1 MAAKDPFK
9 FSKTDFQLT
18 RLVAGLAA
26 LATLVIAV
34 VKPVA
39 AWVVGDPLVAEVE
52 RLAETPADG
61 AKPGVTLTH
70 GSAVTAEFADAGASL
85 WLASIIPGALFAGIL
100 IVVLWL
106 LWRLLGDVER
116 GEPFTLANVWRM
128 RGIAWAMVGGA
139 FLLFTVDGLA
149 NAYLTQHAAEG
160 ASTIF
165 TNTTTGSDLLL
176 PGAGFLIGALAEA
189 FKRGVVLEGDVEGLV

>member
-9 FSKTDFQLT
+9 FSKTDFELT
-18 RLVAGLAA
+18 RLIAGLAA

-34 VKPVA
+34 LKPIA
-39 AWVVGDPLVAEVE
+39 AWVLGDPLVAQVD
-52 RLAETPADG
+52 RLAATPADG

-70 GSAVTAEFADAGASL
+70 DGALTAEFADAGASL
-85 WLASIIPGALFAGIL
+85 WLASIMPGALFTGIL
-100 IVVLWL
+100 IVVFWL

-139 FLLFTVDGLA
+139 FLLFTVSGLA
-149 NAYLTQHAAEG
+149 NAYLTHHAVEG
-160 ASTIF
+160 TSTIF
-165 TNTTTGSDLLL
+165 SNTTTASDLLL

-189 FKRGVVLEGDVEGLV
+189 FKRGVVLEDDVEGLV